1 MKAILKLLVGFA
13 VGIAAGLMIAAI
25 LIACFTDTTF
35 AEFIT
40 KLKST
45 DFSEMMLAA
54 GVGVLAF
61 LVSQMFLIILHESGH
76 LVCGLLSEYKFVS
89 FRIFNLTFIK
99 IDSRLRIRRY
109 SIAGTG
115 GQCLLTP
122 PDLPLEKIP
131 TGWYNFGGVLFN
143 IVALLAVVPLFFA
156 KLNPFLSEC
165 VVIFALTDAMLIL
178 LNGIPMK
185 VSGAG
190 NDAYNML
197 LLRKNPLAKRGF
209 VIALRSNALLQQ
221 GVRPKDMPQD
231 WFAVPE
237 TINYH
242 DQLEVSIPMM
252 AAGCLTDELRYAD
265 ARTAYE
271 NLNNHKD
278 EIIGLYVKEI
288 ACELVF
294 LRLICGDIDGA
305 KELLDENLK
314 RYIKTYRKVMSSKER
329 IQCAIAL
336 KLDGNRE
343 EATAIYDE
351 VKKRRQNY
359 LLQGEV
365 DSDLAIMS
373 DILTLGA
380 QHGMDIKDIP
390 RRGDLSHPDT

>member
-13 VGIAAGLMIAAI
+13 IGIAAGLVIAAI

-35 AEFIT
+35 AEFVT

-45 DFSEMMLAA
+45 DFIEMMLAA
-54 GVGVLAF
+54 VIGVLSF
-61 LVSQMFLIILHESGH
+61 LISQMFLIILHETGH
-76 LVCGLLSEYKFVS
+76 LVCGLLSGYKFVS
-89 FRIFNLTFIK
+89 FRIYSLTFIK
-99 IDSRLRIRRY
+99 MDGKLRVRRY

-131 TGWYNFGGVLFN
+131 TEWYNFGGVLFN
-143 IVALLAVVPLFFA
+143 IIALLAVVPLFFL

-165 VVIFALTDAMLIL
+165 IVIFALTDAMLIL

-185 VSGAG
+185 ISGAG

-197 LLRKNPLAKRGF
+197 LLRKNPLAKTGL

-221 GVRPKDMPQD
+221 GVRPKDIQQD

-237 TINYH
+237 NVNYR

-252 AAGCLTDELRYAD
+252 AAGRLVDELRYAE

-271 NLNNHKD
+271 ELFDHKE

-314 RYIKTYRKVMSSKER
+314 RYIKAYRKVMSSKER
-329 IQCAIAL
+329 IQCAISL
-336 KLDGNRE
+336 KLDDNQE
-343 EATAIYDE
+343 EATAIYDD
-351 VKKRRQNY
+351 VKKRRHDY

-365 DSDLAIMS
+365 DSDLAIMQ
-373 DILTLGA
+373 DILDTTETIETGGTL
-380 QHGMDIKDIP
+380 
-390 RRGDLSHPDT
+390 

>member
-45 DFSEMMLAA
+45 DFGEMMLAA
-54 GVGVLAF
+54 GVGILAF
-61 LVSQMFLIILHESGH
+61 LISQMCLIILHETGH
-76 LVCGLLSEYKFVS
+76 LVCGLLSGYKFMS
-89 FRIFNLTFIK
+89 FRIFSLTFIK
-99 IDSRLRIRRY
+99 IDCRLRIRRY

-122 PDLPLEKIP
+122 PVLPLEKIP

-143 IVALLAVVPLFFA
+143 IVALLAVFPLFFV

-237 TINYH
+237 TINYR

-252 AAGCLTDELRYAD
+252 AAGCLIDELRYAD

-329 IQCAIAL
+329 ILCAIAL
-336 KLDGNRE
+336 KLDGNRK
-343 EATAIYDE
+343 EATAIYGE
-351 VKKRRQNY
+351 VKKRRQDY

-373 DILTLGA
+373 DILTHRETIEINGTL
-380 QHGMDIKDIP
+380 
-390 RRGDLSHPDT
+390 

>member
-13 VGIAAGLMIAAI
+13 IGIAAGLMIAAI

-35 AEFIT
+35 TEFIT
-40 KLKST
+40 KLIST

-54 GVGVLAF
+54 GVGLLAF
-61 LVSQMFLIILHESGH
+61 LVSQTFLIILHESGH
-76 LVCGLLSEYKFVS
+76 LVCGLLSGYSFVS
-89 FRIFNLTFIK
+89 FRIFNLTFVK
-99 IDSRLRIRRY
+99 INGILRIRRY

-131 TGWYNFGGVLFN
+131 TVWYNLGGVLFN
-143 IVALLAVVPLFFA
+143 VIALLSIVPLFFV

-165 VVIFALTDAMLIL
+165 VVIFALTDAILVL
-178 LNGIPMK
+178 LNGMPMK

-197 LLRKNPLAKRGF
+197 LLRKDPLAKQGM

-231 WFAVPE
+231 WFVVSE
-237 TINYH
+237 TINYR

-252 AAGCLTDELRYAD
+252 AAGCLVDELRYAD
-265 ARTAYE
+265 ARNAYE
-271 NLNNHKD
+271 NLYDHKS

-294 LRLICGDIDGA
+294 LRLICGDMEGA

-314 RYIKTYRKVMSSKER
+314 RYIKAYRKVMSSKER

-336 KLDGNRE
+336 KLDENRE
-343 EATAIYDE
+343 EATAIYDD
-351 VKKRRQNY
+351 VKKRRQDY

-365 DSDLAIMS
+365 DSDLAIMQ
-373 DILTLGA
+373 DILNATGNY
-380 QHGMDIKDIP
+380 
-390 RRGDLSHPDT
+390 

>member
-1 MKAILKLLVGFA
+1 MKAILKLLVGVAIGITAGLF
-13 VGIAAGLMIAAI
+13 IAAN

-45 DFSEMMLAA
+45 DFGEMMLAA
-54 GVGVLAF
+54 GVGILAF
-61 LVSQMFLIILHESGH
+61 LISQMCLIILHETGH
-76 LVCGLLSEYKFVS
+76 LVCGLLSGYKFMS
-89 FRIFNLTFIK
+89 FRIFSLTFIK
-99 IDSRLRIRRY
+99 IDCRLRIRRY

-122 PDLPLEKIP
+122 PVLPLEKIP

-143 IVALLAVVPLFFA
+143 IVALLAVFPLFFV

-237 TINYH
+237 TINYR

-252 AAGCLTDELRYAD
+252 AAGCLIDELRYAD

-329 IQCAIAL
+329 ILCAIAL
-336 KLDGNRE
+336 KLDGNRK
-343 EATAIYDE
+343 EATAIYGE
-351 VKKRRQNY
+351 VKKRRQDY

-373 DILTLGA
+373 DILTHRETIEINGTL
-380 QHGMDIKDIP
+380 
-390 RRGDLSHPDT
+390 